1 MHGFCAFLGDVSP
14 YLHYLFMLKSPS
26 QLPIEI
32 KISTVVAISTILYS
46 ADPLAIDA
54 ALKQMTG
61 GVSDFFEDEFAVID
75 VTTIADSAPA
85 IEWDK
90 LVAVLKKYRLN
101 AVAVRGASSAM
112 GDAVRAHGLS
122 LDDGVSGIKPRE
134 ESEAP
139 PALTAVPAP
148 LPPSIGAPQPPPAP
162 ASVAAPATAV
172 VTPGTMII
180 DTPVRAGQ
188 RVYARGCDLIITATV
203 NNGAEVIADGSI
215 HVYAALNGRALAG
228 ASGNAEARIFALAMQ
243 PELVSIAGVY
253 RTFDEGFPPQL
264 ARQPAQIRL
273 VGDRIDILSLSP
285 ATAPVTRS

>member
-1 MHGFCAFLGDVSP
+1 
-14 YLHYLFMLKSPS
+14 MLKSPS

-90 LVAVLKKYRLN
+90 MVAVLKKYRLN
-101 AVAVRGASSAM
+101 AVAVRGASAAM
-112 GDAVRAHGLS
+112 GEAVRAAGLS

-139 PALTAVPAP
+139 PALTAAPAP
-148 LPPSIGAPQPPPAP
+148 IPAPPTVASPPPPAP
-162 ASVAAPATAV
+162 VAAAATAV

-180 DTPVRAGQ
+180 DAPVRAGQ

-228 ASGNAEARIFALAMQ
+228 ASGNADARIFALSMQ

-285 ATAPVTRS
+285 ATAPNTRSS

>member
-1 MHGFCAFLGDVSP
+1 
-14 YLHYLFMLKSPS
+14 MLKSPS

-101 AVAVRGASSAM
+101 AVAVRGASAAM
-112 GDAVRAHGLS
+112 GDAIRAHGLS

-139 PALTAVPAP
+139 AALTAAPAP
-148 LPPSIGAPQPPPAP
+148 IPAP
-162 ASVAAPATAV
+162 VPVAAPAPAVATAL

-215 HVYAALNGRALAG
+215 HVYAALHGRALAG
-228 ASGNAEARIFALAMQ
+228 ASGNAEARIFALSMQ

-273 VGDRIDILSLSP
+273 VGDRIDILSLSSASTP
-285 ATAPVTRS
+285 TSRS

>member
-1 MHGFCAFLGDVSP
+1 
-14 YLHYLFMLKSPS
+14 MLKSPS

-75 VTTIADSAPA
+75 VTAIADSAPV

-101 AVAVRGASSAM
+101 AVAVRGASNAM
-112 GDAVRAHGLS
+112 GEAVRAFGLS
-122 LDDGVSGIKPRE
+122 IDDGVSGIKPRE

-139 PALTAVPAP
+139 AALTAAPAP
-148 LPPSIGAPQPPPAP
+148 LPPSTGAAPPPPA
-162 ASVAAPATAV
+162 AAVAAPATAV

-228 ASGNAEARIFALAMQ
+228 ASGNAEARIFALSMQ

-285 ATAPVTRS
+285 ATAPVTRTS